1 MRKITPYRYGRI
13 ERDDVNQL
21 AVENY
26 FRLIEEAEHFYEEQL
41 DAVAEAMESREGL
54 QILCLAGPSSSGKTT
69 TYNENLFVSKK
80 FSVTCGTVSYTSTF
94 VFLLSLK
101 ANHSWM
107 CTSGN

>member
-41 DAVAEAMESREGL
+41 DAVAEAMESHEGL

-69 TYNENLFVSKK
+69 TNYKDVTSCKK
-80 FSVTCGTVSYTSTF
+80 LSIACCTICNTMSFKFFLSNKSYFSWRSPCR
-94 VFLLSLK
+94 
-101 ANHSWM
+101 
-107 CTSGN
+107 